1 MCYSNVIWTN
11 KFHITLLFLYN
22 ILEMEGSRMTVIIRS
37 SMLEFLAEAQAM
49 TAIFFGITGESA
61 SKIRYV

>member
-1 MCYSNVIWTN
+1 
-11 KFHITLLFLYN
+11 
-22 ILEMEGSRMTVIIRS
+22 MTVIIRS

-61 SKIRYV
+61 SKIRYM